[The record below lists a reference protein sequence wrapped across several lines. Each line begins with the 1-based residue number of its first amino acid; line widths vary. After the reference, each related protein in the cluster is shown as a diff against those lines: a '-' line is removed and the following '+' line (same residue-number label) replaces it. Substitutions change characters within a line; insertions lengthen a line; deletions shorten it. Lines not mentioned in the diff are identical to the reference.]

1 MKKIKTFQQA
11 CKKLGIKSA
20 LPDVSALPKDQ
31 QKAIIAHYKLV
42 IIAKALNDGWKPNWK
57 DSSQWK
63 YYPWFDM
70 QSGSGLSYYDDVYAY
85 SISPVG
91 SRLAYKS
98 SDLARYAGKQFIK
111 LYKDY
116 FLIGK

>member
-11 CKKLGIKSA
+11 CKKLGIKPV
-20 LPDVSALPKDQ
+20 LPNVSALPKDQ

-42 IIAKALNDGWKPNWK
+42 IIAKALNDSWKPNWK
-57 DSSQWK
+57 DFSQGK

-70 QSGSGLSYYDDVYAY
+70 SGSGLSYHDYDYGL
-85 SISPVG
+85 SFSFVG
-91 SRLAYKS
+91 SRLVFKS
-98 SDLARYAGKQFIK
+98 SDLAKYVGKQFIK

-116 FLIGK
+116 FVIGK